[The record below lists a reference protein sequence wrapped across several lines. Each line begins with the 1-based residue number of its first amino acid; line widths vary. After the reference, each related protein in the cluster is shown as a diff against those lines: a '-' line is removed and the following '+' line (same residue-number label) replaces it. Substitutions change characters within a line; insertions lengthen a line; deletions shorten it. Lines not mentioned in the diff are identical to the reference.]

1 MKISEII
8 FKVSL
13 PARTAGGH
21 PPCSRTTEST
31 DGGCDDGTGAE
42 KRTRK
47 TVKFTTEKLA
57 LPCADR
63 VQKKGTVS
71 AVAMRF
77 LIPGCEFNL
86 VGRHGV
92 ERSHCNVT
100 ADAGGVVH

>member
-57 LPCADR
+57 FALCRPGAEEGYSQWPCDSSFLVASLISL
-63 VQKKGTVS
+63 GATVWNDLI
-71 AVAMRF
+71 AMS
-77 LIPGCEFNL
+77 LL
-86 VGRHGV
+86 ML
-92 ERSHCNVT
+92 
-100 ADAGGVVH
+100 AGGVVH